1 MKYLILWPN
10 RWLQHVW
17 MIIKV
22 TKLVAKERSNANKP
36 SNVNNKLDMLATLCF
51 ELERGLNACMWQLIF
66 FPPVSL
72 NTR

>member
-51 ELERGLNACMWQLIF
+51 ELERGLNTCM
-66 FPPVSL
+66 
-72 NTR
+72 

>member
-22 TKLVAKERSNANKP
+22 TEPVAEERSNANKP
-36 SNVNNKLDMLATLCF
+36 TNVNNKLAVLATLCF
-51 ELERGLNACMWQLIF
+51 ELERGLKACM
-66 FPPVSL
+66 
-72 NTR
+72 

>member
-22 TKLVAKERSNANKP
+22 TKLVAKERSEANKLT
-36 SNVNNKLDMLATLCF
+36 NVNNKLDMLATPCL
-51 ELERGLNACMWQLIF
+51 ELERGLNACVRQLF
-66 FPPVSL
+66 SLVSL
-72 NTR
+72 SAR